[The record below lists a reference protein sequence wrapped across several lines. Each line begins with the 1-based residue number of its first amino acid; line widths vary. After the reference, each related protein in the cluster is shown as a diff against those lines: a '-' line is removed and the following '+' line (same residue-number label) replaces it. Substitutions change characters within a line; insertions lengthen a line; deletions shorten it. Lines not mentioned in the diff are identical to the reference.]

1 MKKSQL
7 RRFIGAFA
15 LATAGILI
23 VAGILAAHDFW
34 LVPNAFA
41 IADGGTIEVRGQTS
55 SKFPTSESAVVL
67 NRVADARVIGA
78 SSDERIGD
86 LSIAAPSLM
95 LRHRPTGAGQ
105 RIVAIA
111 LHPTTLRA
119 SGPGFK
125 RYMELEGAAEL
136 AARYDREGILPKTD
150 SITRRYVKFAKTF
163 VEVGQNGPRAFSR
176 VVGHV
181 AEFVPLA
188 DPAKLRAGDTLALRL
203 LYRGSPLASTHIH
216 AGRASDGGAEADRL
230 SLTTDQNGIVRVPV
244 ANAGLWNART
254 LHIVPAERDS
264 GADWDSYFVTVVF
277 SVGGASAPASGAA
290 SSDSAAA
297 ANVVT
302 QYHAALSAGD
312 SAAALRLLADD
323 AVILESGGMETRD
336 HYRAGHLPAD
346 IRFASAVP
354 AARGP
359 MRVVV
364 RGDVAWVTSTS
375 TSQGEY
381 RGRQINSSGAELM
394 VLSREPDGWKIRAIH
409 WSSRTRRPPPG

>member
-15 LATAGILI
+15 LATGAILL
-23 VAGILAAHDFW
+23 VAGVLSAHDFW

-41 IADGGTIEVRGQTS
+41 IAEGGSIEVRGQTS
-55 SKFPTSESAVVL
+55 SKFPTSESAVAL
-67 NRVADARVIGA
+67 NRVADARVVGA
-78 SSDERIGD
+78 SGDERITD

-111 LHPTTLRA
+111 LNPTSLRA

-150 SITRRYVKFAKTF
+150 SITRRYAKFAKTF

-203 LYRGSPLASTHIH
+203 LYRGKPLASTHLV
-216 AGRASDGGAEADRL
+216 AGRASNAGAEVDRL
-230 SLTTDQNGIVRVPV
+230 SLATDQNGVVRVPV
-244 ANAGLWNART
+244 TAAGLWNART
-254 LHIVPAERDS
+254 LHIVPAERGS

-277 SVGGASAPASGAA
+277 SVGGTSAPP

-297 ANVVT
+297 ANVVA
-302 QYHAALSAGD
+302 QYHAALTAGD

-323 AVILESGGMETRD
+323 AVILESGGEETLE
-336 HYRAGHLPAD
+336 HYRAGHLPGD

-364 RGDVAWVTSTS
+364 RGDVAWVSSTS

-394 VLSREPDGWKIRAIH
+394 VLSREADGWKIRAIH
-409 WSSRTRRPPPG
+409 WSSRNRNPAPAPPRP